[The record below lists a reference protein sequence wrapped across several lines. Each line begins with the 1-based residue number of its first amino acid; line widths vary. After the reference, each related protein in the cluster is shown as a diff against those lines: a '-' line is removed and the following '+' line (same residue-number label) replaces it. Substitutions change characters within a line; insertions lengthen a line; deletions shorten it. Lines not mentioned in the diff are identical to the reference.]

1 MGGVRW
7 RVLEVMRRVLFC
19 MLEAIEGELCLLEV
33 PEVLGLLEISELSF
47 WKAAGRALSHDGV
60 ATAVI
65 SLDHRR
71 SKELKIEAMD
81 EIKG

>member
-1 MGGVRW
+1 MIRG
-7 RVLEVMRRVLFC
+7 VLFC
-19 MLEAIEGELCLLEV
+19 MLEAIEGDLSLLEV
-33 PEVLGLLEISELSF
+33 PEVLGLLEISEHSF
-47 WKAAGRALSHDGV
+47 WNVARRALSHDGV

-71 SKELKIEAMD
+71 SKELRIEAMD